1 VSQYPPDPNQ
11 PPPPPDPGGQWGA
24 PPPQPPGPPDPYGAP
39 PGPPPDPYGA
49 PPGAPVGA
57 PPGVPSGPGWGQQP
71 PSGPGWGAGTP
82 PPMGPAK
89 KKSNPV
95 IPILIVVA
103 LIAVGV
109 GAFVLLSGGDD
120 AGDSPE
126 STVEALFDAGQ
137 DRDCEAAGELLSSS
151 TFDAMGGREA
161 ALQQCQ
167 AALEQEGG
175 LFSAEGAELVST
187 DVTSED
193 DSTATVSAEVR
204 TPDGETNNQDY
215 NLVKEDGEWKID
227 LSAGGGATP
236 PDDGGN
242 DGGGGGPASSTP
254 VTPPTTDGSGGSG
267 GTGGSGGS
275 GSLGDAGPIP
285 SSDPTGDSE
294 QLSHAES
301 CQAGDMGVCDDLY
314 WETSPGSDLETY
326 GRTCGGRIGD
336 ETRRGGQCEA
346 EFG

>member
-1 VSQYPPDPNQ
+1 MSQYPPDPNQ

-57 PPGVPSGPGWGQQP
+57 PPGVPSGQGWGQQP

-120 AGDSPE
+120 AGSSPE
-126 STVEALFDAGQ
+126 SAVEAFFDAGQ
-137 DRDCEAAGELLSSS
+137 DRDCEAAGELLSSQ
-151 TFDAMGGREA
+151 TFDTFGGREA
-161 ALQQCQ
+161 ALAACQ
-167 AALEQEGG
+167 ASLEQEGG

-187 DVTSED
+187 EVTSEE
-193 DSTATVSAEVR
+193 DSTASVTAEVR
-204 TPDGETNNQDY
+204 TPDGETSNQEF
-215 NLVKEDGEWKID
+215 NLVKEDGDWKINFD
-227 LSAGGGATP
+227 AGSGSTP
-236 PDDGGN
+236 PEGGDDGSG
-242 DGGGGGPASSTP
+242 DDGGGGPASSTP
-254 VTPPTTDGSGGSG
+254 VTPSTSPTTSPSDGG
-267 GTGGSGGS
+267 GTSSGVVPPEALSDAEPDDIPLAEACGQ
-275 GSLGDAGPIP
+275 GDMAACDSLWPQT
-285 SSDPTGDSE
+285 PTGSNIE
-294 QLSHAES
+294 AWAES
-301 CQAGDMGVCDDLY
+301 C
-314 WETSPGSDLETY
+314 
-326 GRTCGGRIGD
+326 GGRD
-336 ETRRGGQCEA
+336 PGGAHESTCVED
-346 EFG
+346 FG